1 MPNRLANETSP
12 YLRQHQDNPVDWY
25 PWDQEALNKARQ
37 ENKPIFL
44 SIGYAAC
51 HWCHVMAH
59 ESFEDPHIAS
69 ILNENF
75 ISIKVDREERPDLDD
90 IYMQAVVILTQRG
103 GWPMSVFLTP
113 DLEPFYGGTYFPPS
127 PRYGMPSFEKV
138 LTTVLDAWQNQRSDV
153 DKSARSITRAIQ
165 SQFGQPAEKEGEFDL
180 ANIVESLYNTYD
192 WKDGGWGHAPKFPQP
207 MLVEFLI
214 QRALAG
220 NTQATKLVEDVL
232 DRMSRGGMYDLVGG
246 GFHRYSTDGKW
257 LIPHFEK
264 MLYDNAQLAEAYLHG
279 YALTGNTY
287 FRRVA
292 VQTLQFIQREM
303 AAPESGFFASLDA
316 DTPEGEGR
324 YYGYTLK
331 TLQEH
336 LTKDEFN
343 LLNNVTHL
351 SEHGNFEAGL
361 NILQFKKSFGELAA
375 EKNLSVIELQNS
387 LDPIFTK
394 LRSLRSARTP
404 PGRDEKIITGWN
416 AMAIRAFAHAGLL
429 LGYDDFL
436 NTARKASQ
444 FLLSELRLPDG
455 RMKRSWSEGKASH
468 PAALEDIAGM
478 ILGLHAVYGIDFVP
492 EYYKAMRN
500 LYSIMEEDFAAG
512 DGLYFDAS
520 VEVVNLIVRPQN
532 LQDNATP
539 SGNAMA
545 AHVHWLLGNFE
556 HDPSHFEKLARML
569 RAVSKK
575 ANQYPT
581 SFGYWLRVA
590 DLAEK
595 QNQQIALIS
604 ESGPDTLQPF
614 LEIINTR
621 YRPHTITAAKYLDE
635 ENKQPLPGL
644 LADRPAV
651 DGKPTAYVCQ
661 GFSCKMPVTDPE
673 AMRNQLDN

>member
-25 PWDQEALNKARQ
+25 PWGEEALTKARQ

-113 DLEPFYGGTYFPPS
+113 DLEPFFGGTYFPPS
-127 PRYGMPSFEKV
+127 PRYGMPSFEQV
-138 LTTVLDAWQNQRSDV
+138 LMSVLDAWHNQRSDV

-165 SQFGQPAEKEGEFDL
+165 SQFDQPAENGVKLDL
-180 ANIVESLYNTYD
+180 PNIVNSLHNTYD
-192 WKDGGWGHAPKFPQP
+192 WKNGGWGHAPKFPQP
-207 MLVEFLI
+207 MLIEFLI
-214 QRALAG
+214 QRAMTG
-220 NTQATKLVEDVL
+220 NLKAIKLVEHVL
-232 DRMSRGGMYDLVGG
+232 DRMSQGGMYDLVGG
-246 GFHRYSTDGKW
+246 GFHRYSTDASW

-287 FRRVA
+287 FRQVA

-303 AAPESGFFASLDA
+303 TSPEGGFYASLDA

-324 YYGYTLK
+324 YYGYTLE
-331 TLQEH
+331 TLREN
-336 LTKDEFN
+336 LTRDEFN
-343 LLNNVTHL
+343 QLNDVIHL
-351 SEHGNFEAGL
+351 SEDGNFEAGL
-361 NILQFKKSFGELAA
+361 NILRFRQSIGELAA
-375 EKNLSVIELQNS
+375 ENNLSINELMNR
-387 LDPIFTK
+387 LNPIFAK
-394 LRSLRSARTP
+394 LRLLRSSRTK

-416 AMAIRAFAHAGLL
+416 AMAIKAFAQAGLL
-429 LGYDDFL
+429 LGDHAFL
-436 NTARKASQ
+436 QTANQAAK

-468 PAALEDIAGM
+468 PAALEDVAGM
-478 ILGLHAVYGIDFVP
+478 ILAMHAVYEIDFAP
-492 EYYKAMRN
+492 EYYRSMRT
-500 LYSIMEEDFAAG
+500 LYSIIEEDFAAG

-520 VEVVNLIVRPQN
+520 ADVDNLIVRPQN

-539 SGNAMA
+539 SGNALA
-545 AHVHWLLGNFE
+545 GHVHWLLGNYE
-556 HDPSHFEKLARML
+556 HDPSHFDHLSRML
-569 RAVSKK
+569 GAVSKQV
-575 ANQYPT
+575 NQYPT
-581 SFGYWLRVA
+581 SFGYWLKIA

-595 QNQQIALIS
+595 QSQQIALIS
-604 ESGPDTLQPF
+604 ESGPGSLQHF
-614 LEIINTR
+614 LDIINEHF
-621 YRPHTITAAKYLDE
+621 RPYTIIAAKYLEKDNE
-635 ENKQPLPGL
+635 PEFPGL
-644 LADRPAV
+644 LANRPV
-651 DGKPTAYVCQ
+651 IDGKPTAYVCR
-661 GFSCKMPVTDPE
+661 GFSCKMPVTNPE
-673 AMRNQLDN
+673 AMREQLEI